1 MAGMSRRVPLLRR
14 RDFLRYAAIT
24 VAVSAAPKL
33 SGCGDASGSGGS
45 SPEDIDR
52 TFPQGVASG
61 DPRPDSVVLW
71 TRVATTDAAATVGYV
86 VALDDRFASVV
97 AEGEVATDADRDH
110 TVKIK
115 PVGLDPYTTYYYRF
129 TSQGVTSM
137 TGRTK
142 TAPAPGD
149 DVPVRFAFASCQDYV
164 GRYYHAWRALLEQG
178 GDVDFVVHLGD
189 YIYETTGDPDF
200 QTPDAERTVVLPD
213 GLPLGESTTENLA
226 ALTLADYR
234 ALYQTYRSDRWLKE
248 AHRLYPFI
256 VTWDD
261 HEFAN
266 DSWSDHATDFNEA
279 RGDEQSTPRREA
291 ASRAFWEHQPADV
304 VYDENA
310 SYPDD
315 IRIYRTLRYGRHVD
329 LVLID
334 GRLYRQ
340 DHLVPEGPVDLEV
353 GKFSANSSLGS
364 RNFVLKSGFDE
375 REAAARPTMLGQTQ
389 KAWLIEQLTSSDAT
403 WKFLGSDVQLSQ
415 MLVDLRSFEL
425 LPEQFR
431 NLFYFSV
438 DQWDGYRS
446 ERADILRA
454 TAGVENLVSLAGD
467 IHAFYASELYENFD
481 DQSVPPV
488 AVEYVCAGISSS
500 PVQEITQSTVDSNPT
515 LSALGLGALVPRFD
529 EILTQASPQ
538 YRYAKSLTH
547 GIALVDVQRADAIE
561 VEFLQIADVRTPEW
575 DGSLERVRFRTA
587 AGSRRIDR
595 LS

>member
-1 MAGMSRRVPLLRR
+1 MPSLRR
-14 RDFLRYAAIT
+14 RDFLRFAAIT

-33 SGCGDASGSGGS
+33 SGCSHTSGGGTS

-52 TFPQGVASG
+52 VFPQGVASG

-71 TRVATTDAAATVGYV
+71 TRVESADAV
-86 VALDDRFASVV
+86 VRVAYEVSLDEGFSQIV
-97 AEGEVATDADRDH
+97 AEGEVETGVDRDG
-110 TVKIK
+110 TVKLK
-115 PVGLDPYTTYYYRF
+115 PVGLDAFTTYWYRF
-129 TSQGVTSM
+129 TALGVTSM

-142 TAPAPGD
+142 TAPAAGD

-164 GRYYHAWRALLEQG
+164 GRWYHAWQAFVEQG

-189 YIYETTGDPDF
+189 YVYETSGDPDF
-200 QTPDAERTVVLPD
+200 QTPEERRSVILPD

-234 ALYQTYRSDRWLKE
+234 TLYKTYRSDPWLKR
-248 AHRLYPFI
+248 AHQLHPFV

-279 RGDEQSTPRREA
+279 RGDEKSTERREA
-291 ASRAFWEHQPADV
+291 ANQAFFEFQPADV

-310 SYPDD
+310 SYPND
-315 IRIYRTLRYGRHVD
+315 IRIYRSLRYGRHVD
-329 LVLID
+329 LLLID
-334 GRLYRQ
+334 GRLYRD
-340 DHLVPEGPVDLEV
+340 DHLIPEGPVDLDV

-364 RNFVLKSGFDE
+364 RNFVLKPGFDE
-375 REAAARPTMLGQTQ
+375 REATATPSLLGAEQ
-389 KAWLIEQLTSSDAT
+389 KAWLLEALSSSGAT
-403 WKFLGSDVQLSQ
+403 WKILGSDVQFSQ
-415 MLVDLRSFEL
+415 MLVDLRGFEL
-425 LPEQFR
+425 LPEQFK

-446 ERADILRA
+446 ERAEVLR
-454 TAGVENLVSLAGD
+454 TVAGLDNVVAIAGD
-467 IHAFYASELYENFD
+467 IHAFYASELYEDFD
-481 DQSVPPV
+481 DQSGAPV

-515 LSALGLGALVPRFD
+515 LSALGLGALVPQFD
-529 EILTQASPQ
+529 TILQQASPQ

-547 GIALVDVQRADAIE
+547 GIAIMDVQRADAVE
-561 VEFLQIADVRTPEW
+561 VEYLQIADVRTPEW
-575 DGSLERVRFRTA
+575 DGTLERVRFRTG
-587 AGSRRIDR
+587 AGTNRIER
-595 LS
+595 L